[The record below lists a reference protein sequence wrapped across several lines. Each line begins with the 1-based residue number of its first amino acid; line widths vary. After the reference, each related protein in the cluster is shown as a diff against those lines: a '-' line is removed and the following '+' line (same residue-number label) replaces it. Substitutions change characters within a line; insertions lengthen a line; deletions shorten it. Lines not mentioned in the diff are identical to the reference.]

1 MIFDGKT
8 EVVDTR
14 GEGEGVDGVVGV
26 YVVRIAR
33 ETKAL
38 QVREVEV
45 ARVPPSRNTNKVL
58 VNVGSS
64 VRQPP
69 WQCQYAYDRPI

>member
-8 EVVDTR
+8 EVVDAR
-14 GEGEGVDGVVGV
+14 GEDEGVAGVVGI
-26 YVVRIAR
+26 YIVRIAR

-45 ARVPPSRNTNKVL
+45 SPEFCHLGIQIKFL
-58 VNVGSS
+58 
-64 VRQPP
+64 
-69 WQCQYAYDRPI
+69 